1 MYESAVTIILL
12 NKEVINMNSE
22 LIRIIEN
29 NESISKV
36 AKLYRY
42 DYYTNKKLV
51 KLYLSGE
58 LEITSTTIENI
69 NVTPKENKAS

>member
-12 NKEVINMNSE
+12 NK
-22 LIRIIEN
+22 
-29 NESISKV
+29 
-36 AKLYRY
+36 Y
-42 DYYTNKKLV
+42 DYYTIKKLV

>member
-1 MYESAVTIILL
+1 
-12 NKEVINMNSE
+12 MNSE

-36 AKLYRY
+36 AKLYGY
-42 DYYTNKKLV
+42 DYYTIKKLV